1 MFVLRHVANLLQKGF
16 GIIKHLLHLSEGDM
30 TICSPSTGHITLGLR
45 PRAISPASGEQI
57 VMSPSLKGNNCI
69 LFNKQNDVVI
79 NPYLTNGF
87 SHRYQLDESTFIF
100 RGVGS
105 DFYFFIQFSDEI
117 PLSKQDSPRWDA
129 AFCGVTSGAI
139 LFAYVP

>member
-1 MFVLRHVANLLQKGF
+1 MFTV
-16 GIIKHLLHLSEGDM
+16 
-30 TICSPSTGHITLGLR
+30 TST
-45 PRAISPASGEQI
+45 A
-57 VMSPSLKGNNCI
+57 
-69 LFNKQNDVVI
+69 I

-105 DFYFFIQFSDEI
+105 DFLFFIQFFDEI
-117 PLSKQDSPRWDA
+117 PLSKQNSPRWDA
-129 AFCGVTSGAI
+129 AFCGFTSGAI